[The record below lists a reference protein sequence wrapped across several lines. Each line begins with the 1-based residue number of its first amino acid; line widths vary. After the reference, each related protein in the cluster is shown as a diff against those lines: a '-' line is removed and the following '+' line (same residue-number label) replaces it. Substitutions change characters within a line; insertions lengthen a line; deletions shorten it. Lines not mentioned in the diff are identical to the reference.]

1 MYVGK
6 QRTKMSSIRSWYLR
20 SVLDI
25 TQIDTSQDTKTYKLQ
40 KEEFRNYQARLI
52 ERDFRPIKLRS
63 AEF

>member
-1 MYVGK
+1 MYIGK
-6 QRTKMSSIRSWYLR
+6 QRTKMPSIRSWYLR

-25 TQIDTSQDTKTYKLQ
+25 TQIDTSQDIKTYKLQ
-40 KEEFRNYQARLI
+40 KEEFKNYQARLI